1 MMMKGNR
8 FFSQPNLPAVLSLKI
23 NIAPFIA
30 ALTNGDSSTIDLI
43 VDATK
48 NGITL
53 DNNDATR
60 ALEILLR
67 KHDFVNA
74 KKLIAAGAQTETPY
88 QVWVPDDYSYPYGSY
103 ETRYKSLYS
112 EFGGDPA
119 VLKFL
124 HENPVHIKE
133 AQATETPVSPTTL
146 LP

>member
-1 MMMKGNR
+1 MMKDSR
-8 FFSQPNLPAVLSLKI
+8 FFSKSDRPAALSLKI
-23 NIAPFIA
+23 DTVQFIKA
-30 ALTNGDSSTIDLI
+30 VTNGDSSTIDRI

-48 NGITL
+48 NGLTL

-74 KKLIAAGAQTETPY
+74 KKLIAAGAQTESAY
-88 QVWVPDDYSYPYGSY
+88 QVWVPDDYSYPYGSF

-112 EFGGDPA
+112 EFGGDRV

-124 HENPVHIKE
+124 HENPVHIEE
-133 AQATETPVSPTTL
+133 AHATETTSSFATL
-146 LP
+146 L